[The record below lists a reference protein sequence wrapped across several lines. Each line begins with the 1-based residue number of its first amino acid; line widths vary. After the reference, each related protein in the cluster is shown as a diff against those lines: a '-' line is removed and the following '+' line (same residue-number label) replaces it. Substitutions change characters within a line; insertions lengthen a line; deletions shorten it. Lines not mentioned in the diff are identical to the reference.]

1 MKKASFFCE
10 ESDLSSLIRS
20 HMEKKTLLR
29 KNELNEKEKA
39 DLLKDSVPLYDRGYS
54 FLTFICRRNYYL
66 RFFAHRKSPLRN
78 RKGPVKD
85 QLISRRDLRRC
96 LR

>member
-20 HMEKKTLLR
+20 HTKRKLFCE

-39 DLLKDSVPLYDRGYS
+39 DLLKDSVPLYDRGY
-54 FLTFICRRNYYL
+54 
-66 RFFAHRKSPLRN
+66 
-78 RKGPVKD
+78 
-85 QLISRRDLRRC
+85 
-96 LR
+96 